1 MRTIIIEDER
11 IAIENLKFL
20 LSELDPTFEV
30 VGVAES
36 VAEGLELISQTK
48 PEVVFL
54 DIEMG
59 DGTGFDLL
67 NKLDRVDFNVVF
79 VTAYDQYALQAF
91 RVSAV
96 DYLLKPVD
104 PEDLEEALTR
114 LKNVH
119 ESRAGNMAIQNLL
132 QNLALNDP
140 GKRKIFVR
148 DTSGIRYLEMCQI
161 LYLKA
166 DGSYCKIYMKN
177 GEEIISSKVL
187 KHFVQ
192 LLPENMFMRIH
203 RSSLINLNEVEEFLF
218 KDGGCVV
225 LSDGTEVYVSDD
237 RKKNLL
243 AVLDGR
249 N

>member
-1 MRTIIIEDER
+1 MRTIIIEDES
-11 IAIENLKFL
+11 IAIENLKYL
-20 LSELDPTFEV
+20 LSDLDPSFEI
-30 VGVAES
+30 VGTAES
-36 VAEGLELISQTK
+36 VAEGLELIDQVK

-59 DGTGFDLL
+59 DGSGFDLL
-67 NKLDRVDFNVVF
+67 NKLDRIDFKVVF

-104 PEDLEEALTR
+104 PEDLEEAVIKLR
-114 LKNVH
+114 DAV
-119 ESRAGNMAIQNLL
+119 GNKSGNLAIENLL
-132 QNLALNDP
+132 QNLAINDP
-140 GKRKIFVR
+140 AKRKIFVR
-148 DTSGIRYLEMCQI
+148 DTSGIRYLEMSQI

-166 DGSYCKIYMKN
+166 DGSYCKIYMKD

-192 LLPENMFMRIH
+192 LLPENLFMRIH

-249 N
+249 K